1 MADVKISQLPAG
13 TANAN
18 AVVPATNAAGTT
30 TQKVTMGAIAALG
43 GGPPAAH
50 KSTHATGGT
59 DAITPSD
66 IGAVASNDARLTD
79 SRTPTS
85 HKATHSTGGTD
96 ALAASDI
103 GAAAAI
109 HAHGNVTSA
118 GAIGTTANLPVI
130 TGASGVLQAGSF
142 GSSANTFCQG
152 NDSRLSDART
162 PTFHASTH
170 QTGGADAIAPVIVT
184 PASLSSSQNDYAPG
198 VCDIIRLSS
207 STAIDITGLVA
218 GTVDGALRLV
228 INTNASGGSNITLK
242 HESASSTAGNRFR
255 SVTAADIVLLPDG
268 GSVTLTYSNAISRW
282 RIL

>member
-1 MADVKISQLPAG
+1 MADVKISALPAG

-30 TQKVTMGAIAALG
+30 TEKITLGAIRDLAHTHSGNDITSGTVAA
-43 GGPPAAH
+43 
-50 KSTHATGGT
+50 
-59 DAITPSD
+59 
-66 IGAVASNDARLTD
+66 ARL
-79 SRTPTS
+79 
-85 HKATHSTGGTD
+85 GT
-96 ALAASDI
+96 
-103 GAAAAI
+103 
-109 HAHGNVTSA
+109 
-118 GAIGTTANLPVI
+118 
-130 TGASGVLQAGSF
+130 
-142 GSSANTFCQG
+142 
-152 NDSRLSDART
+152 
-162 PTFHASTH
+162 HASTH
-170 QTGGADAIAPVIVT
+170 QTGGSDAINPVIVT
-184 PASLSSSQNDYAPG
+184 PGSLSASQNDYAPG